1 MSDEENVPVQ
11 SAGLTTASVAGTK
24 AEPAPAPDPE
34 TTEAPAEAPAVE
46 EPETEPSTDEDFK
59 ESGIK
64 LDRTKGFGTVVS
76 TEVVDGRKPRYLQDG
91 EYFDSTGAHIAAMS
105 GRHPEAKA
113 TTKPTAAPAPATQD
127 APAEPPATLAQQGEI
142 NLQDWIDGKAQ
153 YRWVEVRSAVNA
165 AVGVYP
171 KNKIEAEQLLQEH
184 GIVNLDG

>member
-24 AEPAPAPDPE
+24 AEPAPAPVDNSTSEPAAPE
-34 TTEAPAEAPAVE
+34 EAPAVE
-46 EPETEPSTDEDFK
+46 EPETDQQAETDEDFK

-64 LDRTKGFGTVVS
+64 LKMSEPMATIY
-76 TEVVDGRKPRYLQDG
+76 GRGKAKYIQNG
-91 EYFDSTGAHIAAMS
+91 EYFDLDGNHLPEMSGKTGAT
-105 GRHPEAKA
+105 EAQPQ
-113 TTKPTAAPAPATQD
+113 TRAPAPQQD
-127 APAEPPATLAQQGEI
+127 APAPPPATLAQQGEI
-142 NLQDWIDGKAQ
+142 NLQDWMDGKAQ

-184 GIVNLDG
+184 GIVNLDE